1 VLNRI
6 AYWLRETFSS
16 LKRNLTLTMAAVLTA
31 AVSLALLGVA
41 LLARE
46 GVANQLVQ
54 WKGGVQ
60 FIVFMKA
67 DATDDQI
74 AAVREVLKESPQVDD
89 AKTVYL
95 DKPAAFDEFQRI
107 FKDQKTIAESL
118 TEDQIPPNF
127 KVVPKTDNSEVIS
140 AVGRQLLT
148 QPGVIDV
155 RFARDY
161 VDRLQALSR
170 MVGIVSI
177 AMFMLLLFTAVVLI
191 WNTIRTA
198 MFARRRE
205 IEVMKLVGA
214 TNWFIRIPFMLEGLL
229 HGLAG
234 GLLAAFGLYGV
245 NYLWTERVIPKIPD
259 LVALQVSPS
268 QLHVVVLLVLFVGML
283 VGAVGSA
290 VAASRFLDV

>member
-1 VLNRI
+1 MLNRTG
-6 AYWLRETFSS
+6 YWLRETLAS
-16 LKRNLTLTMAAVLTA
+16 LRRNLTLTMAAVLTA

-46 GVANQLVQ
+46 GVSNQLVQ

-67 DATDDQI
+67 DATADQI
-74 AAVREVLKESPQVDD
+74 SSVRSALKESPQVDD
-89 AKTVYL
+89 TKTVYL
-95 DKPAAFDEFQRI
+95 DKPAAFEEFQRI

-118 TEDQIPPNF
+118 TVNDIPPNF
-127 KVVPKTDNSEVIS
+127 KVVPKTDNSEVIT
-140 AVGRQLLT
+140 AVGNQLLT
-148 QPGVIDV
+148 KPGVSDV

-177 AMFMLLLFTAVVLI
+177 AMFLLLLFTAVVLI

-234 GLLAAFGLYGV
+234 GLLAVAGLYGV
-245 NYLWTERVIPKIPD
+245 NFLWTERVIPKIPD
-259 LVALQVSPS
+259 LAALQVSSS
-268 QLHVVVLLVLFVGML
+268 QFHVVVLLVLIVGAL